1 MDPDHR
7 RRLEANIFPFAHAA
21 IQSWEEFPWHLDG
34 SRHCDSHKPHSS
46 QALAMDVFGT
56 LAVLDAADRDSILEN
71 LAARIGLPTAG
82 PWSVQLEWSDT
93 QNRLRESG
101 QQKSQIDAVAVG
113 KRSVIFFECKF
124 TEENGGKCSQVNPLR
139 SGAHRGLR
147 QCNGTYSLQV
157 NPANGRSSRCSLTA
171 KGIRYWELVPSLFE
185 LANDVDHSPCPFA
198 GPSYQ
203 WMRNLILA
211 KAVTDDEGKSAAFV
225 ITYADSPRLKFP
237 RQLKSPAWDQFM
249 RWLPSSSVPV
259 VTRSYLELIKEGE
272 GVLSGPGAMVLKDLF
287 VWVERKIEQA
297 CTR

>member
-1 MDPDHR
+1 
-7 RRLEANIFPFAHAA
+7 
-21 IQSWEEFPWHLDG
+21 
-34 SRHCDSHKPHSS
+34 
-46 QALAMDVFGT
+46 MDVFGT

-157 NPANGRSSRCSLTA
+157 NPANGEVIGEFPVEEFPA
-171 KGIRYWELVPSLFE
+171 
-185 LANDVDHSPCPFA
+185 
-198 GPSYQ
+198 
-203 WMRNLILA
+203 LA
-211 KAVTDDEGKSAAFV
+211 K
-225 ITYADSPRLKFP
+225 
-237 RQLKSPAWDQFM
+237 
-249 RWLPSSSVPV
+249 SVGI
-259 VTRSYLELIKEGE
+259 S
-272 GVLSGPGAMVLKDLF
+272 GVLINRMV
-287 VWVERKIEQA
+287 
-297 CTR
+297 